1 MLSRA
6 PALLLVV
13 LLALAAPALGCGS
26 REQLVGLSE
35 LADAGGAPDARPDAT
50 VCREDGL
57 PCRGAADCCSAAC
70 ARGICGGG
78 SCAQDG
84 APCDA
89 PGDCCTG
96 ACCSGACRDG
106 GCVEACSPDGSGCDA
121 GADCCSGRCN
131 AGVCGGC
138 SPDGEACGS
147 ADACCSGVCDEGVCG
162 GVACSHEPCAIG
174 APLTADCGGCEAEI
188 CRFDPFCCSS
198 SWDEICVGE
207 ATGLCGLTCGA
218 CAGDGSACAS
228 DAACCSGACDPVSGC
243 VTECRPDG
251 RPCAGSDECCDDDC
265 QNGLCGGPA
274 CPSDGTACGGCV
286 AESCCA
292 QLNQCLISLACAED
306 VACFFGCLDEG
317 NGPAVCGFEC
327 MNSPET
333 FQLLRCVGRSCG
345 GGTCF

>member
-26 REQLVGLSE
+26 REQLVGLPE

-70 ARGICGGG
+70 SRGICGGG
-78 SCAQDG
+78 NCAQDG

-96 ACCSGACRDG
+96 LCAEGICGQGCSVDG
-106 GCVEACSPDGSGCDA
+106 GCAGACSPDGSGCNA
-121 GADCCSGRCN
+121 GADCCSRRCN

-138 SPDGEACGS
+138 SPDG
-147 ADACCSGVCDEGVCG
+147 
-162 GVACSHEPCAIG
+162 
-174 APLTADCGGCEAEI
+174 
-188 CRFDPFCCSS
+188 
-198 SWDEICVGE
+198 
-207 ATGLCGLTCGA
+207 
-218 CAGDGSACAS
+218 
-228 DAACCSGACDPVSGC
+228 
-243 VTECRPDG
+243 
-251 RPCAGSDECCDDDC
+251 RPCAGSDECCDGNC

-274 CPSDGTACGGCV
+274 CRSDGTACGGCV

-292 QLNQCLISLACAED
+292 QLNQCLTSLACAED

-345 GGTCF
+345 GGACF